1 MTVAKCVRMS
11 RGKLLHRFNPDKA
24 HIYGNLLMLLAAAIW
39 GFAFVAQR
47 VGMDYVGPFTYN
59 GVRFLLGGLSLLPLI
74 FYFGRVGGY
83 DQPSTF
89 QETLLPGILTG
100 TVLFI
105 AVSLQQLGLLY
116 TTAGKAAFITGL
128 YLVLVP
134 ILGLFLKHRT
144 GIATWM
150 GCVLGLIGLYF
161 LCIRESS
168 SLQLGD
174 LLVLIGAFFW
184 AVHIHVIGHFNRLS
198 AVRLSCIQF
207 LTCSMLGLIVAVFNE
222 TINWASLLQA
232 ALPILYGGLCSVGI
246 AYTLQVVGQKF
257 ASPAHAA
264 IILSMEAVFGV
275 LGGYLLLGEHM
286 GLQEIVGC
294 LLMLTGMLVSQLRR
308 SSDAQPG

>member
-1 MTVAKCVRMS
+1 MDRRALS
-11 RGKLLHRFNPDKA
+11 QNLNPNTA

-47 VGMDYVGPFTYN
+47 VGMDYVGPFTYT

-74 FYFGRVGGY
+74 YYFSRTGGY
-83 DQPSTF
+83 DRPSSWK
-89 QETLLPGILTG
+89 ETMLPGLLAG
-100 TVLFI
+100 TVLFT
-105 AVSLQQLGLLY
+105 AVSLQQVGMLY
-116 TTAGKAAFITGL
+116 TSAGKAAFITGL

-134 ILGLFLKHRT
+134 ILGIFLKQRT
-144 GIATWM
+144 NLSTWL

-168 SLQLGD
+168 TIQFGD

-184 AVHIHVIGHFNRLS
+184 AVHIHVIGRFNWLS

-207 LTCSMLGLIVAVFNE
+207 LTCSLLGLSTAVIFE
-222 TINWASLLQA
+222 SITINSLSQA

-275 LGGYLLLGEHM
+275 LGGYLLLQERM
-286 GLQEIVGC
+286 GLQEMTGC
-294 LLMLTGMLVSQLRR
+294 FLMLSGMLVSQLRR
-308 SSDAQPG
+308 SANP

>member
-1 MTVAKCVRMS
+1 
-11 RGKLLHRFNPDKA
+11 
-24 HIYGNLLMLLAAAIW
+24 MLLAAAIW

-47 VGMDYVGPFTYN
+47 VGMDYVGPFTYT

-74 FYFGRVGGY
+74 YYFSRTGGY
-83 DQPSTF
+83 DRPSSWK
-89 QETLLPGILTG
+89 ETMLPGLLAG
-100 TVLFI
+100 TVLFT
-105 AVSLQQLGLLY
+105 AVSLQQVGMLY
-116 TTAGKAAFITGL
+116 TSAGKAAFITGL

-134 ILGLFLKHRT
+134 ILGIFLKQRT
-144 GIATWM
+144 NLSTWL

-168 SLQLGD
+168 TIQFGD

-184 AVHIHVIGHFNRLS
+184 AVHIHVIGRFNWLS

-207 LTCSMLGLIVAVFNE
+207 LTCSLLGLSTAVIFE
-222 TINWASLLQA
+222 SITINSLSQA

-275 LGGYLLLGEHM
+275 LGGYLLLQERM
-286 GLQEIVGC
+286 GLQEMTGC
-294 LLMLTGMLVSQLRR
+294 FLMLSGMLVSQLRR
-308 SSDAQPG
+308 SANP